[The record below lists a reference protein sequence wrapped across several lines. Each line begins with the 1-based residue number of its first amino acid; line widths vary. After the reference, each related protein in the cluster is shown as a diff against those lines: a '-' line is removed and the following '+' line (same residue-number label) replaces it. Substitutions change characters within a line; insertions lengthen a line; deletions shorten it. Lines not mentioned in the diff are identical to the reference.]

1 MSGHNKW
8 ANIKHRKAAQDKKR
22 SSVFTKVIRE
32 LTVAAKEGGG
42 DPSSNARLRAAID
55 KARDANMPKDT
66 VEKAI
71 KRGTGELEGVE
82 YTEIMYEGYA
92 SGGVALLVYGMTD
105 NKNRTAQEIRHVF
118 SKYGGNMAET
128 GSVGWIFEKKGT
140 MNIEVAQVVDTEEF
154 MMEAIDA
161 GAEDVDESSEI
172 LNITTLP
179 EDLMKVSEQLQE
191 KGYVPKD
198 VEFSYIPKNS
208 IAVSGKD
215 AEKVLTLVSKL
226 EELDDVQAVFAN
238 FDIPE
243 SEMEEIM
250 ERIG

>member
-92 SGGVALLVYGMTD
+92 PGGVALLVYGMTD

-140 MNIEVAQVVDTEEF
+140 MTVEAAEIADVEEF
-154 MMEAIDA
+154 MMEAIEM
-161 GAEDVDESSEI
+161 GAEDVDDSSEI
-172 LNITTLP
+172 LNITTQP
-179 EDLMKVSEQLQE
+179 EDLMKVAEQLKE
-191 KGYVPKD
+191 NGFTTKD

-208 IAVSGKD
+208 IAVNGKD
-215 AEKVLTLVSKL
+215 AEKVLNLISKI

-243 SEMEEIM
+243 NEMEEIM